1 MDCVTGFDE
10 DEYFFASYD
19 TEQASIGVSL
29 AWQEFDEAEARVPT
43 PEQLSHLGRF
53 RRPVAG
59 VVAALALLSI
69 VALAKHGFLRH
80 GAQRELVA
88 HYGSAIAAPTATAIA
103 GATVEQTAVVDD
115 ASSVLVPD
123 AWSTFLDEATSAFVQ
138 VASVANAAAPT
149 AVSETAPALGTAG
162 RETTLAEISTQPGP
176 VRAFISVL
184 TAMCL
189 RPAGRDVT
197 LAGPSDA
204 SRSRWPLSKS
214 RNRSI
219 PAAFV
224 GANSAALV
232 AAKPLATFNSVARFP
247 DVQR

>member
-103 GATVEQTAVVDD
+103 GATVDFQRTPDNCREQCP
-115 ASSVLVPD
+115 VPID
-123 AWSTFLDEATSAFVQ
+123 
-138 VASVANAAAPT
+138 
-149 AVSETAPALGTAG
+149 
-162 RETTLAEISTQPGP
+162 
-176 VRAFISVL
+176 
-184 TAMCL
+184 
-189 RPAGRDVT
+189 
-197 LAGPSDA
+197 AGPCAVTRES
-204 SRSRWPLSKS
+204 SRKR
-214 RNRSI
+214 RS
-219 PAAFV
+219 
-224 GANSAALV
+224 L
-232 AAKPLATFNSVARFP
+232 R
-247 DVQR
+247 